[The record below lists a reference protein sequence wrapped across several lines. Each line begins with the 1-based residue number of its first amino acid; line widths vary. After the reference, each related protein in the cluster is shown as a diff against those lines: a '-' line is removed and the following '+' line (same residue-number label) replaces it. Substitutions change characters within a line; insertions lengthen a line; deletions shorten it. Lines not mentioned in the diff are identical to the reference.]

1 MFYFNSKMFS
11 VYIIPFS
18 SVPKTRKGKEESIF
32 EDEVSEQT
40 QD

>member
-1 MFYFNSKMFS
+1 MFS